1 MIYLDYA
8 ANTPVDKEVLNNY
21 MEITNKYIANPNSS
35 HPIGLEAKSVI
46 DESSRYIA
54 NYFKT
59 SLESVIY
66 TSGSSESNN
75 LVIKGIA
82 EYKKDKG
89 KHIII
94 SSIEHSSIV
103 APCNYLANQGY
114 EITVLPLTK
123 EGKVDLAVL
132 KKSLRDD
139 TILVSICTV
148 DSELGT
154 IQPIKEISDIV
165 SLYPNCSFHTDA
177 TQAIGKIDM
186 DYTGCDFITFTP
198 HKFYGLNGM
207 GVLINRH
214 NQKLIPLIHGGRS
227 TTIYRSGT
235 PVTANATST
244 AKALYL
250 ATTNLQERFNYIM
263 NLKKYL
269 IKELEMMS
277 DIHINSPVNSIPN
290 ILNLSFTT
298 INNQDFV
305 NKLVEKEIYLSTT
318 SACSLKN
325 IPSKSVLVITGS
337 KELASNSL
345 RITLSH
351 LTTKDEIDK
360 FLQEFQRI
368 YKELS

>member
-123 EGKVDLAVL
+123 EGKVDLEVL
-132 KKSLRDD
+132 KKSLALKTLQDKYLND
-139 TILVSICTV
+139 K
-148 DSELGT
+148 
-154 IQPIKEISDIV
+154 P
-165 SLYPNCSFHTDA
+165 Y
-177 TQAIGKIDM
+177 TQA
-186 DYTGCDFITFTP
+186 F
-198 HKFYGLNGM
+198 
-207 GVLINRH
+207 
-214 NQKLIPLIHGGRS
+214 
-227 TTIYRSGT
+227 
-235 PVTANATST
+235 
-244 AKALYL
+244 
-250 ATTNLQERFNYIM
+250 
-263 NLKKYL
+263 
-269 IKELEMMS
+269 
-277 DIHINSPVNSIPN
+277 
-290 ILNLSFTT
+290 
-298 INNQDFV
+298 
-305 NKLVEKEIYLSTT
+305 
-318 SACSLKN
+318 
-325 IPSKSVLVITGS
+325 
-337 KELASNSL
+337 
-345 RITLSH
+345 
-351 LTTKDEIDK
+351 
-360 FLQEFQRI
+360 
-368 YKELS
+368 